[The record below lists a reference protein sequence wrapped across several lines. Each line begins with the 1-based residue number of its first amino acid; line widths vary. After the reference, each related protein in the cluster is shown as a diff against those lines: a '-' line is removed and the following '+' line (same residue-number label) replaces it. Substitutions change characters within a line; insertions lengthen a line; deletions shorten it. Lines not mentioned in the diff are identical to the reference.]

1 MAPSPA
7 KKIPDMFFRALKRKG
22 DVATLATTDTQC
34 EKRTKTEENE
44 TQKENATV
52 STGFCLY
59 SLLTDKHWRSILK
72 EEFNKKYMHEIESF
86 LRSQYARKVPVF
98 PPSEEIFSAFN
109 LTSAHGLSFSVKKGV
124 PPPPSL
130 KNIYK
135 ELSNDIPGFLIP
147 NHGFLEKWA
156 TQGVFMLNATLTVE
170 SGKANSHEKIGW
182 QKFTDKV
189 ICLISSMTEGV
200 VFLLWGGFAHKKE
213 GLIDRKKHAVIKT
226 AHPSPLSASKWF
238 GCRCFS
244 RANVELV
251 RMGREPIDWTSLTFF
266 L

>member
-44 TQKENATV
+44 
-52 STGFCLY
+52 
-59 SLLTDKHWRSILK
+59 
-72 EEFNKKYMHEIESF
+72 
-86 LRSQYARKVPVF
+86 
-98 PPSEEIFSAFN
+98 
-109 LTSAHGLSFSVKKGV
+109 AHGLSFSVKKGV

-213 GLIDRKKHAVIKT
+213 GLIDRKKHAVIKV
-226 AHPSPLSASKWF
+226 SLPL
-238 GCRCFS
+238 
-244 RANVELV
+244 
-251 RMGREPIDWTSLTFF
+251 
-266 L
+266 